1 MTYPIQFARRRASTR
16 KAANERGATIV
27 EFALTFTLFIMI
39 ILGLLELGRGMW
51 VYSTVAH
58 GARQGGRFSIVHG
71 TEGPTTLSEILEKV
85 KKSCIGL
92 ERDNIRVSV
101 VWNPDS
107 DTPKLN
113 PANAQRGDI
122 VEVTVSYPLRLVTSP
137 IILAGNT
144 LTLSSR
150 SRMVVAN

>member
-1 MTYPIQFARRRASTR
+1 MMYPIQFARRRVSTR
-16 KAANERGATIV
+16 KAANQRGSTIV
-27 EFALTFTLFIMI
+27 EFALTFTLFLVI
-39 ILGLLELGRGMW
+39 ILGLMELGRGMW

-71 TEGPTTLSEILEKV
+71 TEGPTTLSEILDKV
-85 KKSCIGL
+85 KRNCIGL
-92 ERDNIRVSV
+92 ERDNIQVSV

-107 DTPKLN
+107 DTPKYN
-113 PANAQRGDI
+113 PANARRGDI
-122 VEVTVSYPLRLVTSP
+122 VEVTVSYPLQLVTSP
-137 IILAGNT
+137 IVLAQRT

>member
-1 MTYPIQFARRRASTR
+1 MTNPMQLARRRAAAR
-16 KAANERGATIV
+16 KVAGERGATIV
-27 EFALTFTLFIMI
+27 EFALTFMLFLVI
-39 ILGLLELGRGMW
+39 ILALLELGRGMW

-85 KKSCIGL
+85 KKNCIGL
-92 ERDNIRVSV
+92 EPDNINVSV

-107 DTPKLN
+107 GTPKLN
-113 PANAQRGDI
+113 PANARRGDI

-137 IILAGNT
+137 LILAGNT
-144 LTLSSR
+144 LTVSSR